1 MNSTSVRESR
11 ECETFQF
18 KTFCVTRSIK
28 MGQSQNVS
36 YSIAIAQTE
45 FMTHFYKNKIDKE
58 SIVNSRYLYRK
69 VNDVP
74 LQLN

>member
-1 MNSTSVRESR
+1 MNSPSVRESW

-58 SIVNSRYLYRK
+58 RIDQQHNK
-69 VNDVP
+69 
-74 LQLN
+74 QLSLLLLIIKK

>member
-1 MNSTSVRESR
+1 
-11 ECETFQF
+11 
-18 KTFCVTRSIK
+18 